1 MLMKI
6 DQGRRYI
13 LNLYDIPDPS
23 DLTLPMENKIKC
35 DNCGFKLYEEEFDLD
50 KDGEVCDS
58 CYQEMNIVEDSEV

>member
-1 MLMKI
+1 MRI
-6 DQGRRYI
+6 QERRYTLSI
-13 LNLYDIPDPS
+13 YDTPDPS